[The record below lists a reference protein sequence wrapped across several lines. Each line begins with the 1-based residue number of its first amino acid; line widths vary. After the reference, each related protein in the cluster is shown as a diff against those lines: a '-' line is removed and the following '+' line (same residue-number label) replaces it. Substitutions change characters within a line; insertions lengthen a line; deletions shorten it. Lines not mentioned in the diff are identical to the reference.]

1 MAQWVNNLST
11 APQVA
16 TGARVLSLNI
26 HMLQVWP
33 LKKKPAFFFSF
44 FLFFFFFF
52 LFTPIARGN
61 SWVRDQTYTTTVTTL
76 DP

>member
-33 LKKKPAFFFSF
+33 LKKKKRS
-44 FLFFFFFF
+44 
-52 LFTPIARGN
+52 IN
-61 SWVRDQTYTTTVTTL
+61 MK
-76 DP
+76 

>member
-33 LKKKPAFFFSF
+33 LKKKKKKHKYEVALLS
-44 FLFFFFFF
+44 L
-52 LFTPIARGN
+52 IA
-61 SWVRDQTYTTTVTTL
+61 TL
-76 DP
+76 PKIS